1 MKKKLALL
9 GLLAL
14 DKELILLDEPYNSL
28 DLESVRILQIII
40 GRMKEIGKTII
51 VSSYILDSLIPVC
64 DSIGLLSNGRI
75 EKVYPSYDYEN
86 LQKKINYYIDEK
98 YGSIIRDA
106 LPKDKADR

>member
-51 VSSYILDSLIPVC
+51 ASSYI
-64 DSIGLLSNGRI
+64 
-75 EKVYPSYDYEN
+75 
-86 LQKKINYYIDEK
+86 
-98 YGSIIRDA
+98 
-106 LPKDKADR
+106 